1 MNKPSARP
9 LSLDF
14 LRSFEAVA
22 RRLSFSAAA
31 EDLHLTQ
38 PAISRQI
45 KGLEEELGT
54 SLFNRGTRKV
64 ELTHAGLSLMRA
76 VEPMLGRLDA
86 TVRQIRLAQGRAQI
100 SLSTFPSF
108 ATLWLM
114 PRLSEFERRHPGIDI
129 RLSATD
135 RLADVDDPELDLLLR
150 HCRPERAPP
159 GAERMFGEVLTPV
172 VGARMADAIA
182 RGDAPPLA
190 QPADLARHTLVEV
203 EDNTPSAQALAW
215 PAWLGANGLAHLA
228 PRRWYSVNFNHQQ
241 IQAVV
246 AGQGVG
252 LAWLPMVHDALAR
265 GELVEPFGQR
275 LRLPSPFAYWMVAL
289 DHAGSRAPRPEMAAL
304 LDYVRQH
311 AADTRRA
318 IGEEAGEDAVQGAI
332 DAPPASTASQHGI
345 TRPGGR
351 P

>member
-1 MNKPSARP
+1 MNKPSTRP

-31 EDLHLTQ
+31 NELFITQ

-45 KGLEEELGT
+45 KSLEEELGCP
-54 SLFNRGTRKV
+54 LFHRGTRRV
-64 ELTHAGLSLMRA
+64 ELTAAGTTLLRA
-76 VEPMLGRLDA
+76 VEPLLGRLDA

-114 PRLSEFERRHPGIDI
+114 PRLTDFERRHPGIDI

-135 RLADVDDPELDLLLR
+135 RLADTDDLELDLLLR

-172 VGARMADAIA
+172 VSARMADAIA
-182 RGDAPPLA
+182 RGEAPPLRE
-190 QPADLARHTLVEV
+190 PADLAHHTLVEV
-203 EDNTPSAQALAW
+203 EDDTPLGRALAW
-215 PAWLGANGLAHLA
+215 PAWLAARGLPQLA

-241 IQAVV
+241 IQAVLAGPGV
-246 AGQGVG
+246 A

-265 GELVEPFGQR
+265 GELVEPFGAR
-275 LRLPSPFAYWMVAL
+275 LRLASPYAYWLVAV
-289 DHAGSRAPRPEMAAL
+289 DHPGRAPRPELTAL
-304 LDYVRQH
+304 VEFVRGH

-318 IGEEAGEDAVQGAI
+318 IGEE
-332 DAPPASTASQHGI
+332 PAL
-345 TRPGGR
+345 PG
-351 P
+351 

>member
-1 MNKPSARP
+1 MNKPSQRP
-9 LSLDF
+9 LTLDF

-31 EDLHLTQ
+31 DDLHLTQ

-45 KGLEEELGT
+45 KSLEEELGT
-54 SLFNRGTRKV
+54 PLFNRGTRRV
-64 ELTHAGLSLMRA
+64 ELTSAGQSLLRA
-76 VEPMLGRLDA
+76 VEPLVARLDT

-114 PRLSEFERRHPGIDI
+114 PRLSDFERRHPGTDI
-129 RLSATD
+129 RLSATE
-135 RLADVDDPELDLLLR
+135 RLAETDDNDLDLLLR

-159 GAERMFGEVLTPV
+159 NAERMFGEVLTPV

-182 RGDAPPLA
+182 RGEAPRLSE
-190 QPADLARHTLVEV
+190 PADLAQHTLVEV

-215 PAWLGANGLAHLA
+215 PTWLAAQGLTHLA

-265 GELVEPFGQR
+265 GELVEPFGSR
-275 LRLPSPFAYWMVAL
+275 LRLRSPWAYWLIAL
-289 DHAGSRAPRPEMAAL
+289 DHAGGRAARPELAAL
-304 LDYVRQH
+304 LQFVRQH
-311 AADTRRA
+311 AALTRQA
-318 IGEEAGEDAVQGAI
+318 IGEPEFPGA
-332 DAPPASTASQHGI
+332 
-345 TRPGGR
+345 
-351 P
+351 

>member
-1 MNKPSARP
+1 MNKPSSRP

-38 PAISRQI
+38 PAVSRQI
-45 KGLEEELGT
+45 KSLEEELGCP
-54 SLFNRGTRKV
+54 LFSRGTRRV
-64 ELTHAGLSLMRA
+64 ELTSAGRSLLRT
-76 VEPMLGRLDA
+76 VEPLLGRLDS
-86 TVRQIRLAQGRAQI
+86 TVRQIRIAQGRAQI

-114 PRLSEFERRHPGIDI
+114 PRLSDFEREHPGIDI

-135 RLADVDDPELDLLLR
+135 RLADVEDADLDLLLR
-150 HCRPERAPP
+150 HCRPEHAPP
-159 GAERMFGEVLTPV
+159 GAERMFSEVLTPV

-182 RGDAPPLA
+182 RGDAPPLNR
-190 QPADLARHTLVEV
+190 PADLAQHTLVEV
-203 EDNTPSAQALAW
+203 EDHTPSAQALAW
-215 PAWLGANGLAHLA
+215 PSWLAAQGLGHLE

-252 LAWLPMVHDALAR
+252 LAWLPMVHEALAR
-265 GELVEPFGQR
+265 GELVEPFGPG
-275 LRLPSPFAYWMVAL
+275 LRLASTFAYWLVKL
-289 DHAGSRAPRPEMAAL
+289 EHAGSRAPRPELAAL
-304 LDYVRQH
+304 VDFVRRH
-311 AADTRRA
+311 SAVTRQA
-318 IGEEAGEDAVQGAI
+318 IGDAE
-332 DAPPASTASQHGI
+332 PPV
-345 TRPGGR
+345 P

>member
-1 MNKPSARP
+1 MNKTSGRP
-9 LSLDF
+9 LTLDF

-31 EDLHLTQ
+31 DDLHLTQ

-45 KGLEEELGT
+45 KNLEEELG
-54 SLFNRGTRKV
+54 SMLFSRGTRRV
-64 ELTHAGLSLMRA
+64 ELTHAGHSLLRA
-76 VEPMLGRLDA
+76 VEPMLARLDG
-86 TVRQIRLAQGRAQI
+86 TVRQIRIAQGRAQI

-114 PRLSEFERRHPGIDI
+114 PRLTDFERRHPGIDI

-135 RLADVDDPELDLLLR
+135 RLADTDDPELDLLLR
-150 HCRPERAPP
+150 HCRPERAPA

-182 RGDAPPLA
+182 RGEAPPLA
-190 QPADLARHTLVEV
+190 KPADLAQHALVEV
-203 EDNTPSAQALAW
+203 EDNTPSANALAW
-215 PAWLGANGLAHLA
+215 PAWLGAQGLGHLA

-265 GELVEPFGQR
+265 GELVEPFGPALR
-275 LRLPSPFAYWMVAL
+275 LRSSFAYFMVAL
-289 DHAGSRAPRPEMAAL
+289 DHAGAHAAGRPARPELTAL
-304 LDYVRQH
+304 LEFVRQH

-318 IGEEAGEDAVQGAI
+318 IGEDGGAI
-332 DAPPASTASQHGI
+332 DAPQAST
-345 TRPGGR
+345 
-351 P
+351 

>member
-1 MNKPSARP
+1 MNKPSSRP

-38 PAISRQI
+38 PAISRHI
-45 KGLEEELGT
+45 KSLEDELG
-54 SLFNRGTRKV
+54 SQLFNRGTRRV
-64 ELTHAGLSLMRA
+64 ELTNAGVSLLRA
-76 VEPMLGRLDA
+76 VEPLLGRLDA
-86 TVRQIRLAQGRAQI
+86 TVRQIRIAQGRAQI

-114 PRLSEFERRHPGIDI
+114 PRLSDFEREHPGIDI

-135 RLADVDDPELDLLLR
+135 RLADVEDPDLDLLLR
-150 HCRPERAPP
+150 HCRPEHAPR
-159 GAERMFGEVLTPV
+159 GAERMFGELLTPV

-182 RGDAPPLA
+182 RGDAPPLN
-190 QPADLARHTLVEV
+190 QPSDLAQHTLVEV
-203 EDNTPSAQALAW
+203 EDHTPSAQALAW
-215 PAWLGANGLAHLA
+215 PAWLAAHGLTHMT

-265 GELVEPFGQR
+265 GELVEPFGTR
-275 LRLPSPFAYWMVAL
+275 LRLPSPFAYWLVAL
-289 DHAGSRAPRPEMAAL
+289 DQAGSRAPRPELAAL
-304 LDYVRQH
+304 IDYVRRH
-311 AADTRRA
+311 AAETRRA
-318 IGEEAGEDAVQGAI
+318 IGEEAG
-332 DAPPASTASQHGI
+332 
-345 TRPGGR
+345 
-351 P
+351 

>member
-1 MNKPSARP
+1 MNKPSSRP

-45 KGLEEELGT
+45 KSLEEELG
-54 SLFNRGTRKV
+54 SPLFNRGTRRV
-64 ELTHAGLSLMRA
+64 ELTSAGLSLLR
-76 VEPMLGRLDA
+76 VVDPLLGRLDS
-86 TVRQIRLAQGRAQI
+86 TVRQIRIAQGRAQI

-114 PRLSEFERRHPGIDI
+114 PRLSDFEREHPGIDI

-135 RLADVDDPELDLLLR
+135 RLADVEDPDLDLLLR
-150 HCRPERAPP
+150 HCRPEHAPR
-159 GAERMFGEVLTPV
+159 GAERMFGELLTPV

-182 RGDAPPLA
+182 RGDAPPLNE
-190 QPADLARHTLVEV
+190 PADLAQHTLVEV
-203 EDNTPSAQALAW
+203 EDHTPSAQALAW
-215 PAWLGANGLAHLA
+215 PAWLAAHGLTHLA

-265 GELVEPFGQR
+265 GELVEPFGTR
-275 LRLPSPFAYWMVAL
+275 LRLASPFAYWLVTL
-289 DHAGSRAPRPEMAAL
+289 DRSGNQASRPELAAL
-304 LDYVRQH
+304 IDYVRRH
-311 AADTRRA
+311 SAETRRA
-318 IGEEAGEDAVQGAI
+318 IGEEAG
-332 DAPPASTASQHGI
+332 
-345 TRPGGR
+345 
-351 P
+351 

>member
-1 MNKPSARP
+1 MNKLNHRP

-22 RRLSFSAAA
+22 RRLSFSGAA

-45 KGLEEELGT
+45 KSLEEELGT
-54 SLFNRGTRKV
+54 SLFNRGTRRV
-64 ELTHAGLSLMRA
+64 ELTSAGQSLLRA
-76 VEPMLGRLDA
+76 VDPMLGRLDA
-86 TVRQIRLAQGRAQI
+86 TVRQIRIAQGRAQI

-114 PRLSEFERRHPGIDI
+114 PRLSDFERRHPGIDI

-135 RLADVDDPELDLLLR
+135 RLADIDDSDLDLLLR
-150 HCRPERAPP
+150 HCRPEQAPP

-172 VGARMADAIA
+172 VGARMADAIT
-182 RGDAPPLA
+182 RGDAPPLR
-190 QPADLARHTLVEV
+190 QPADLAQHTLVEV
-203 EDNTPSAQALAW
+203 VDHTPSAPTLAW
-215 PAWLGANGLAHLA
+215 PVWLAAHGLAHLE

-265 GELVEPFGQR
+265 GELVEPFGTR
-275 LRLPSPFAYWMVAL
+275 LRLRSPFAYWLVAL
-289 DHAGSRAPRPEMAAL
+289 EHAVSRAPRPELAAL
-304 LDYVRQH
+304 LDFVRQH
-311 AADTRRA
+311 AAVTRRA
-318 IGEEAGEDAVQGAI
+318 IGEGE
-332 DAPPASTASQHGI
+332 
-345 TRPGGR
+345 GGQ
-351 P
+351 

>member
-1 MNKPSARP
+1 MNKPSTRP

-45 KGLEEELGT
+45 KSLEEELGA
-54 SLFNRGTRKV
+54 SLFNRGTRRV
-64 ELTHAGLSLMRA
+64 ELTHAGQSLLRA

-114 PRLSEFERRHPGIDI
+114 PRLTDFERSHPGIDI

-135 RLADVDDPELDLLLR
+135 RLADTDDPELDLLLR

-159 GAERMFGEVLTPV
+159 GSERMFGEVLTPV
-172 VGARMADAIA
+172 VSARMADAIQ
-182 RGDAPPLA
+182 RGDAPPLST
-190 QPADLARHTLVEV
+190 PADLAHHTLVEV
-203 EDNTPSAQALAW
+203 EDNTPAASVLAW
-215 PAWLGANGLAHLA
+215 PAWLSAQGLAHIT

-265 GELVEPFGQR
+265 GELVEPFGPALR
-275 LRLPSPFAYWMVAL
+275 LRSPFAYWMVPL
-289 DHAGSRAPRPEMAAL
+289 QHAARAGREPRPELAAL
-304 LDYVRQH
+304 LAFVRQH
-311 AADTRRA
+311 AAETRRA
-318 IGEEAGEDAVQGAI
+318 IGESEPS
-332 DAPPASTASQHGI
+332 DAPGASH
-345 TRPGGR
+345 P
-351 P
+351 

>member
-9 LSLDF
+9 LTLDF

-45 KGLEEELGT
+45 KNLEEELG
-54 SLFNRGTRKV
+54 SMLFSRGTRRV
-64 ELTHAGLSLMRA
+64 ELTHAGQSLLRA
-76 VEPMLGRLDA
+76 VEPMLVRLDG
-86 TVRQIRLAQGRAQI
+86 TVRQIRIAQGRAQI

-114 PRLSEFERRHPGIDI
+114 PRLTDFERHHPGIDI

-135 RLADVDDPELDLLLR
+135 RLADTDDPELDLLLR

-182 RGDAPPLA
+182 RGEVPPLS
-190 QPADLARHTLVEV
+190 QPADLAQHALVEV
-203 EDNTPSAQALAW
+203 EDNTPSAMALAW
-215 PAWLGANGLAHLA
+215 PAWLSAQGLSQLA

-265 GELVEPFGQR
+265 GELVEPFGPALR
-275 LRLPSPFAYWMVAL
+275 LRSPFAYFMVAL
-289 DHAGSRAPRPEMAAL
+289 DHAGAHAAGRPTRPELTAL
-304 LDYVRQH
+304 LAFVRQH

-318 IGEEAGEDAVQGAI
+318 IGEETPT
-332 DAPPASTASQHGI
+332 DAPESSA
-345 TRPGGR
+345 R
-351 P
+351 